1 MIVAKT
7 TCCLCGDII
16 FLDDKYGFTK
26 EDNGTAVIQC
36 DTCFEDEKMQLEEE
50 QKDNEA
56 RTTAEDIALN
66 EYLGR

>member
-7 TCCLCGDII
+7 TCCNCGDVI

-26 EDNGTAVIQC
+26 EDNGTTVQC
-36 DTCFEDEKMQLEEE
+36 NTCFEDEIMQLEEE

-56 RTTAEDIALN
+56 RTSAEDIALN
-66 EYLGR
+66 EYLGK